1 MKKLRLFSVL
11 LTLVFLV
18 SAISVSS
25 VSAATPAPSSGNT
38 KTVTIS
44 GKKIEVNST
53 VSAKELALLT
63 PDFME
68 TFEPEGVIVSVS
80 SITTDMEAALSTS
93 QRLGNISPNSVI
105 SSTKMSVTM
114 VVERLYVT
122 TNYDDFRFTAI
133 ATWLSSPLMMQD
145 DTFGIAW
152 SDAFTLLNEHCTL
165 YAADNSEINSGTLAT
180 MDPEVGIG
188 YTFSMM
194 VGYNGSGTS
203 RSYNKKAKI
212 EASVFCLD
220 ASGTANVVARYAHK
234 YLGVT
239 AVNCSISS
247 TPSVSFGASIGT
259 AWDSTS
265 PAYASF
271 TY

>member
-105 SSTKMSVTM
+105 SSTKMSVT
-114 VVERLYVT
+114 
-122 TNYDDFRFTAI
+122 
-133 ATWLSSPLMMQD
+133 TWLSSPLMMQD